1 MGVRYIEKKRERDE
15 IKGEEGKAM
24 SRKWSQERSQG
35 EFAKSA
41 EEMQARLWSW
51 RRGEPEASFDE
62 VMDRVRQEREALLKP
77 LVEGLVSVAREFEVD
92 VSCPACGG
100 GASAGQGE
108 EKEENQRC
116 EGAVKLNREYH
127 FFPSCAPGFFPLDR
141 RLGLKRR
148 GWSPLMLQMA
158 LRRAVELG
166 SNALAARNF
175 SELTNV
181 PISANSLQRLVME
194 YGTGVVLA
202 DGNEAE
208 AMVCVP
214 KEEAGF
220 RWRRIPEPDS
230 EMMVVSTDG
239 VMVHLREEGWQEARV
254 ASVSA
259 ARPREAGENAEEELR
274 LTKHSYRAGLWDAKS
289 FTNHYWAESYRR
301 GVEKAKRIV
310 CINDGAI

>member
-1 MGVRYIEKKRERDE
+1 
-15 IKGEEGKAM
+15 
-24 SRKWSQERSQG
+24 
-35 EFAKSA
+35 
-41 EEMQARLWSW
+41 
-51 RRGEPEASFDE
+51 
-62 VMDRVRQEREALLKP
+62 
-77 LVEGLVSVAREFEVD
+77 
-92 VSCPACGG
+92 
-100 GASAGQGE
+100 
-108 EKEENQRC
+108 
-116 EGAVKLNREYH
+116 
-127 FFPSCAPGFFPLDR
+127 
-141 RLGLKRR
+141 
-148 GWSPLMLQMA
+148 MLQMA